1 MEPGTAG
8 SSPAS
13 AQHHFTAVR
22 DVGDAHS
29 LPFRRDSRGQDVEG
43 DLGRGDA
50 ANRDLSVSLP
60 ASEGFAADRDDLWV
74 FKKRKIRSVVCVA
87 GLGASAGL

>member
-1 MEPGTAG
+1 MLILCHLEETA
-8 SSPAS
+8 
-13 AQHHFTAVR
+13 
-22 DVGDAHS
+22 
-29 LPFRRDSRGQDVEG
+29 EG
-43 DLGRGDA
+43 KMWREIWGGGDA

-74 FKKRKIRSVVCVA
+74 FKKRKIRSVVCVT